1 MEETGAL
8 QAPKTCGE
16 SSSDRR
22 IVGGF
27 VRTFQGVTACL
38 IVLAVIVQLS
48 GCAGTARGSRTSV
61 LETDESVEVT
71 DYSLSRADALVV
83 IRYPAIIHADA
94 EQPYFHAFSINAI
107 GGEVPPAN
115 RTKKVTTRIA
125 QSVIAKSNYYVM
137 SLYREL
143 QKELPQDTVLLS
155 PHIIMWD
162 AERGVYSRPILAT
175 EQIPSVVTVDFNV
188 YSYPDTEAMMDS
200 PPITFGDL
208 VTPLFVVH
216 SDRWLQPATNGLLL
230 SSDPLMGTAWELSE
244 EEVENALQSRADNMP
259 VRYQRPLDFIAFL
272 SRRAPEVPN
281 VPLRAVGPAPGGAV
295 AVEEYPL
302 EKIQLDG
309 ALLENLSTDFEM
321 DPFAERFVRGA
332 ATRIKQRLNEVDHD
346 KATFFA
352 RQNALARFDPELAL
366 AFLARSGGESVRS
379 RLQLA
384 EALIEAERRF
394 ISAQSLSL
402 YDGTYNGDYGS
413 KMRQMIEGE
422 YRLLQDRRSAARKQN
437 VTTAL
442 AALALAGAIYGA
454 TASGAAGAAALEGFS
469 GVLVLGSIWA
479 MSSTLETRAESAKM
493 SENFLALI
501 APALERQ
508 ISVQMEWLESK
519 ERISAMGFAEF
530 RNKTLTLY
538 QARIRSL
545 DRQFDDNCLF
555 RYPGFTVVGRWYG
568 DCLDGEAEGRGYGV
582 IVDESGSSVEFL
594 GNARGGFPEGSGGL
608 IARYPHETGAFYF
621 EGTFRAGLPDGVL
634 LVEEPGRKTRTREF
648 RAGRDVG
655 TGTAADL
662 QRLMF

>member
-1 MEETGAL
+1 M
-8 QAPKTCGE
+8 
-16 SSSDRR
+16 
-22 IVGGF
+22 
-27 VRTFQGVTACL
+27 RTFHGYLACL
-38 IVLAVIVQLS
+38 VVLAAALLLS
-48 GCAGTARGSRTSV
+48 ACAGTARGARSSV
-61 LETDESVEVT
+61 LQTDNAVELA

-94 EQPYFHAFSINAI
+94 EEPYFHAFSINAI

-125 QSVIAKSNYYVM
+125 QSVIAKSNYFVM

-155 PHIIMWD
+155 PHIILWD

-216 SDRWLQPATNGLLL
+216 SDRWLQPSTNGLLL
-230 SSDPLMGTAWELSE
+230 ASDALMGSAWELSDE
-244 EEVENALQSRADNMP
+244 QVEKSLQSRLDNVP
-259 VRYQRPLDFIAFL
+259 VRYQRPLDFVAFL
-272 SRRAPEVPN
+272 NRRAPVVPN
-281 VPLRAVGPAPGGAV
+281 VPVRAVGGDSGSAL

-302 EKIQLDG
+302 EKIQMDG
-309 ALLENLSTDFEM
+309 ALLENLSVDYEM

-332 ATRIKQRLNEVDHD
+332 ASRIKARLNGVDHD

-402 YDGTYNGDYGS
+402 YDGTFLGDYGS

-442 AALALAGAIYGA
+442 AALALAGSIYGA
-454 TASGAAGAAALEGFS
+454 TASGAAGAAALESFS

-545 DRQFDDNCLF
+545 DRRFEDNCVF
-555 RYPGFTVVGRWYG
+555 RYPGFNVAGRWYG
-568 DCLDGEAEGRGYGV
+568 DCSGGLADGRGYGV
-582 IVDESGSSVEFL
+582 ILDGSGNSVEFL
-594 GNARGGFPEGSGGL
+594 GNARGGVPEGSGGL
-608 IARYPHETGAFYF
+608 IARYRHATGAFYF
-621 EGTFRAGLPDGVL
+621 EGTFRAGQPDGVVL
-634 LVEEPGRKTRTREF
+634 IEEPGRKPRTREF
-648 RAGRDVG
+648 QAGRDVG
-655 TGTAADL
+655 NGALAEVE
-662 QRLMF
+662 RLKF

>member
-1 MEETGAL
+1 MSKR
-8 QAPKTCGE
+8 Q
-16 SSSDRR
+16 
-22 IVGGF
+22 GF
-27 VRTFQGVTACL
+27 VVCAL
-38 IVLAVIVQLS
+38 LVAAALLLS
-48 GCAGTARGSRTSV
+48 GCAGTARGSRSSALQTDASV
-61 LETDESVEVT
+61 DLT

-94 EQPYFHAFSINAI
+94 EKPYFHAFSISAI
-107 GGEVPPAN
+107 GGEVPPEN

-155 PHIIMWD
+155 PHIILWD
-162 AERGVYSRPILAT
+162 AERGIYSRPILAT

-216 SDRWLQPATNGLLL
+216 GDRWLQPATNGLLL
-230 SSDPLMGTAWELSE
+230 SSDALMGAAWELSE
-244 EEVENALQSRADNMP
+244 EEVENALQSRLNNMP
-259 VRYQRPLDFIAFL
+259 VRHQRPLDFVAFL
-272 SRRAPEVPN
+272 NRRAPVARG
-281 VPLRAVGPAPGGAV
+281 VPLRALGDSPGGEV
-295 AVEEYPL
+295 AVENYPL

-309 ALLENLSTDFEM
+309 ALLENLSSDFDV
-321 DPFAERFVRGA
+321 DPFAERFVQGA
-332 ATRIKQRLNEVDHD
+332 AARVKRTLGQVNHD

-366 AFLARSGGESVRS
+366 AFLARSGGESVRA

-384 EALIEAERRF
+384 EALIEAERKF

-402 YDGTYNGDYGS
+402 YDGTYHGDYGS

-422 YRLLQDRRSAARKQN
+422 YRLLEDRRSAARKQN

-442 AALALAGAIYGA
+442 AALAMVGALYGA
-454 TASGAAGAAALEGFS
+454 TASGAAGAAALETFS

-545 DRQFDDNCLF
+545 ERRFEDNCLF
-555 RYPGFTVVGRWYG
+555 RHPGFNLAGRWYG
-568 DCLDGEAEGRGYGV
+568 DCSDGRAEGRGYGV
-582 IVDESGSSVEFL
+582 IVDESGNSVEFL
-594 GNARGGFPEGSGGL
+594 GNARGGVPEGSGGL
-608 IARYPHETGAFYF
+608 IARYHHETGAFYF
-621 EGTFRAGLPDGVL
+621 EGTFSGGLPDGVL
-634 LVEEPGRKTRTREF
+634 LVEEPGRKQRTREF

-655 TGTAADL
+655 NGAATEV